1 MLQKPNAKQRELL
14 RRRGFDWKDYLVAK
28 ALYGCVWFIH
38 RKTGRVKIIN
48 KNN

>member
-1 MLQKPNAKQRELL
+1 MLTEPNEQQKALL
-14 RRRGFDWKDYLVAK
+14 RRRGLDWKDYLVVK

-48 KNN
+48 KHN

>member
-14 RRRGFDWKDYLVAK
+14 RRRGLDWKDYLVAK